1 MSLKFSNNLIYSYII
16 IQVVLLM
23 RKCYAIRIW
32 KNIIEMVDLYLTKF
46 LFIYE
51 LTINKYA

>member
-1 MSLKFSNNLIYSYII
+1 M
-16 IQVVLLM
+16 Q
-23 RKCYAIRIW
+23 KCYAIRIW

-51 LTINKYA
+51 LEKCVLAIWKNTWSITDMSPETIINIL

>member
-1 MSLKFSNNLIYSYII
+1 MSLKLSNNLIYSYII

-23 RKCYAIRIW
+23 RKCYVIRIW

-51 LTINKYA
+51 LTMNKYA

>member
-1 MSLKFSNNLIYSYII
+1 MSLKLSNNLIYSYII

-32 KNIIEMVDLYLTKF
+32 KNNIEMVDIYLKKI
-46 LFIYE
+46 LFIYG
-51 LTINKYA
+51 